1 MVTLNDILHTSIYRA
16 LREANQKE
24 FASEK
29 QREAYKMKR
38 SVEIYEELKKEYG
51 FR

>member
-16 LREANQKE
+16 LREANQNE

-29 QREAYKMKR
+29 QREAFKMKR
-38 SVEIYEELKKEYG
+38 SVELYEELKKEFGY
-51 FR
+51 R

>member
-24 FASEK
+24 FAGEK
-29 QREAYKMKR
+29 QREAFKMKR
-38 SVEIYEELKKEYG
+38 SVEIYEEMKKEYG

>member
-1 MVTLNDILHTSIYRA
+1 MITLNDILHTSIYRA

-29 QREAYKMKR
+29 QREAFKMKR
-38 SVEIYEELKKEYG
+38 SVEIYEQLKKEYG